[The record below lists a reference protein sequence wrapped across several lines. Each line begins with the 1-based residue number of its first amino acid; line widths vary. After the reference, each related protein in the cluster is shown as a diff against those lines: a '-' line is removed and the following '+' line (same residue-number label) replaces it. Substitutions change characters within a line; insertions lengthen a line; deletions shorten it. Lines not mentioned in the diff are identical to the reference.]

1 MAPSSPTLTNPD
13 MILPDNPPSSADSS
27 PSTPKKPQRLPSP
40 SPTDDQYTRSD
51 SAPDDRPREKGT
63 MFSPFR
69 NGILRRHDGSIK
81 HKSGSERADRKTTP
95 KEEAALASSP
105 TLQEDCNYEEQN
117 GNAKPTAQDYEDVQI
132 RDSTYSLPSI
142 LDEDEDDPYS
152 HAAMTRRA
160 EEILAN
166 AKKRLTVSPG
176 KDEACMKKVAN
187 SCQNMEGN
195 LSRARS
201 TLERRPSSSMSSF
214 SHRGAEPVSLYTLPK
229 KGRSPGGFSLS
240 KHRQAN
246 LPKLDES
253 QQGHYRV
260 FSETSVPSTLRT
272 APNAQS
278 AEDKNIYPHGVDSS
292 AKERNS
298 EPSRNWFWNGLTRN
312 TSLNHAGRHNNG
324 LQPLNEDGPAPE
336 SFEQPTPTNE
346 YRDDE
351 TFDLEK
357 SPKTATF
364 EIPNPPTTG
373 LTRARSTTQMRDL
386 RDQMQDL
393 KGKISTLKQ
402 RSKEDNLRR
411 RSLQS
416 LRTPSPFTAAEQWYT
431 GQPVAEVGQ
440 SPAQG
445 FGLVEGSKVL
455 DAEETPNEAAPED
468 FRQLPLAIEGDDA
481 TWDEDLH
488 LEESLPEPTG
498 QKEELT
504 PRSSQVESITYHRS
518 PSQSPAE
525 RLIIIDE
532 SSPVDLGGKE
542 DSLYGDEDY
551 HETSAEPVVER
562 HEDRPDA
569 FDYEHFV
576 LHSAIGTYSGVGV
589 RRSSSTR
596 KRRDS
601 DSSASSVETTKPRNS
616 TAEVNGHAANGNG
629 SSSSGGHMRKD
640 SVESVSTINSFA
652 TATEGKPSPR
662 SDDDDDWTP
671 RQTMAGS
678 WQPEPKKHKVNGIN
692 GSPKS
697 RSRKH
702 IASAYK
708 SSRNDAKTLG
718 ENVSPTQPPDLLSYI
733 TSIARSDLPEVGG
746 PVKSLKIGDRDREL
760 IERLVGS
767 LAKVCANLHKFGDE
781 GAVYEARVCRRKLDT
796 ARRMLDGE
804 VNGEAF

>member
-1 MAPSSPTLTNPD
+1 
-13 MILPDNPPSSADSS
+13 
-27 PSTPKKPQRLPSP
+27 
-40 SPTDDQYTRSD
+40 
-51 SAPDDRPREKGT
+51 

-81 HKSGSERADRKTTP
+81 QRSGSERDDRKATP

-105 TLQEDCNYEEQN
+105 TLQEDHKYEGQN
-117 GNAKPTAQDYEDVQI
+117 GYAEAAAQDNDHVET
-132 RDSTYSLPSI
+132 RDSIYSPPSI
-142 LDEDEDDPYS
+142 LEEDEDDPYS

-166 AKKRLTVSPG
+166 AKKRLT
-176 KDEACMKKVAN
+176 
-187 SCQNMEGN
+187 NMEGN
-195 LSRARS
+195 LTRARS
-201 TLERRPSSSMSSF
+201 TLERRPSSSMSTF
-214 SHRGAEPVSLYTLPK
+214 STRGPEPVSLYTLPK
-229 KGRSPGGFSLS
+229 KGRSPGGFSPS

-246 LPKLDES
+246 LPMLDEN

-260 FSETSVPSTLRT
+260 SSETSVPSTLHT
-272 APNAQS
+272 VPNGHS
-278 AEDKNIYPHGVDSS
+278 SEDKNIYAHGGDPS

-312 TSLNHAGRHNNG
+312 TSLNHAARHNNG

-336 SFEQPTPTNE
+336 SFEQPPQTNE
-346 YRDDE
+346 CKDDE
-351 TFDLEK
+351 IFDLET
-357 SPKTATF
+357 SPKAATF
-364 EIPNPPTTG
+364 EIPKSPATG

-402 RSKEDNLRR
+402 RAKEDNLRR

-431 GQPVAEVGQ
+431 GQSVPEAGQ
-440 SPAQG
+440 SPPQG
-445 FGLVEGSKVL
+445 LGVVEEPKVPN
-455 DAEETPNEAAPED
+455 AGETLNEASQED
-468 FRQLPLAIEGDDA
+468 FGQTPAATEEGDA
-481 TWDEDLH
+481 TWNSDLDT
-488 LEESLPEPTG
+488 EEPLPKPANQGEEP
-498 QKEELT
+498 T

-518 PSQSPAE
+518 PNQSPAE

-532 SSPVDLGGKE
+532 ASPGGLDGKE
-542 DSLYGDEDY
+542 DSLYGDQDY
-551 HETSAEPVVER
+551 HETTAEPVVER

-569 FDYEHFV
+569 FDYEHYI
-576 LHSAIGTYSGVGV
+576 LHSAMGAYSGVGV
-589 RRSSSTR
+589 RRSSSMR
-596 KRRDS
+596 KRRAS

-616 TAEVNGHAANGNG
+616 TSEVNEHATHGNE
-629 SSSSGGHMRKD
+629 SSSGGSHVRKD
-640 SVESVSTINSFA
+640 SVESVSTVNTFA
-652 TATEGKPSPR
+652 TAIEGKPSSP
-662 SDDDDDWTP
+662 SDVEDDWTP

-678 WQPEPKKHKVNGIN
+678 WQPETKKHKVNGIN

-697 RSRKH
+697 RTKKH

-708 SSRNDAKTLG
+708 ASRNDAKPPGGKALA
-718 ENVSPTQPPDLLSYI
+718 TQPPDLLSYI
-733 TSIARSDLPEVGG
+733 TTIARLDTLEEGG
-746 PVKSLKIGDRDREL
+746 PVKPLEISDKDREL

-767 LAKVCANLHKFGDE
+767 LAKVCANLHNLGGE
-781 GAVYEARVCRRKLDT
+781 GAMYEARVCRRRLDT